1 MLSAL
6 SLYQIISHRVH
17 GVHGEP
23 RSKKYFSL
31 FLPCWL
37 LVLSGVEVLD
47 IKVWKKLYPDSPY
60 ALCAMPLAFALDFKF
75 CLYRLCEIVAIL
87 SE

>member
-6 SLYQIISHRVH
+6 SFYQIISHRVH

-37 LVLSGVEVLD
+37 LVLSVFYD
-47 IKVWKKLYPDSPY
+47 LY
-60 ALCAMPLAFALDFKF
+60 
-75 CLYRLCEIVAIL
+75 ITIL
-87 SE
+87 IIFLIHSIISDYGKD

>member
-60 ALCAMPLAFALDFKF
+60 ALWSMRYAL
-75 CLYRLCEIVAIL
+75 RLRL
-87 SE
+87 RF